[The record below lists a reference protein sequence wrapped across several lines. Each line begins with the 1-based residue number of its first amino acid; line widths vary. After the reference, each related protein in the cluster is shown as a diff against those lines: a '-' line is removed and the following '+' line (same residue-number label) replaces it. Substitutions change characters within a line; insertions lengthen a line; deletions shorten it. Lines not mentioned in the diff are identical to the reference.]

1 MEPIK
6 VDFSGN
12 GKKKSVKDVLIPPDK
27 PALKIGISVA
37 VMILTAVL
45 GFYFML
51 PAINLGDYKFYG
63 YIFLVLGSYV
73 AASFVTSGAFKKPEF
88 VPYVKRRSLIPAIL
102 AGVVLAVLVV
112 GYLVSAPL
120 FRAKA
125 YSKILTLD
133 ETKDFKSAVTVIDSM
148 SDFNNVALID
158 KDAAA
163 ALADKQ
169 LGGFAEL
176 GLESQF
182 ELLLE
187 DSTQINFNGQPCRV
201 YPLKYGDI
209 FKWFTNSVVGDHEGI
224 PGYVIVN
231 LNTQKAELV
240 KNTYDIKYST
250 AEHFSEYL
258 VRYLR
263 FRYPFDIFGEI
274 SFEIRDDGRPFWVVE
289 VIEKTIGLLGGEDVK
304 GIIVVDAETGEHNYY
319 EKEAFASDN
328 SEIQWI
334 DQAFDA
340 DLLVQQYNYH
350 GKYENGF
357 INSFIGQAGVKQASV
372 GYSFLAIDDDVYLYT
387 GVTSVT
393 SDNSIL
399 GFFLINQR
407 TKDAYFYETAGA
419 TEAAAQLSAE
429 GKVQNFGWKAS
440 FPILLNIDGQPTYYM
455 ALKDNSNVVKSYAMV
470 NVEQYSVVAKPTNND
485 MNLRSCLEN
494 YIGDLAALSNPVKI
508 HFDFDADAP
517 GGNTDPGS
525 DTPAIETKE
534 GVIAEIRSAVL
545 SGNTVVYLRLEGE
558 TDFYAVTATAENRV
572 VLLNVGDAVAITA
585 YSGSLN
591 AESVT
596 LKKAGEP
603 EPEPEPTTQ
612 AEPSTEPAPEPTT
625 NEE

>member
-27 PALKIGISVA
+27 PGLKIGISLG
-37 VMILTAVL
+37 VMVLTAVL

-51 PAINLGDYKFYG
+51 PAINLGDYKFYI

-73 AASFVTSGAFKKPEF
+73 AASFITSGAFRKPEF
-88 VPYVKRRSLIPAIL
+88 VPYVKRRARIPAIL
-102 AGVVLAVLVV
+102 AGVVLLILIV
-112 GYLVSAPL
+112 GYLIGAPL
-120 FRAKA
+120 FRAKR
-125 YSKILTLD
+125 YSRIITLD
-133 ETKDFKSAVTVIDSM
+133 DTKDFRSAVTVVDSM

-169 LGGFAEL
+169 LGGFAEM

-187 DSTQINFNGQPCRV
+187 DSTQINFNRQPYRV
-201 YPLKYGDI
+201 YPLQSGDI
-209 FKWFTNSVVGDHEGI
+209 FKWFTNSVAGDHEGI
-224 PGYVIVN
+224 PGYVMVN

-240 KNTYDIKYST
+240 KGKYDIKYST
-250 AEHFSEYL
+250 AEHFGEYL
-258 VRYLR
+258 VRHLR
-263 FRYPFDIFGEI
+263 FLHPFDIFGEI
-274 SFEIRDDGRPFWVVE
+274 SFEVNDEGKPFWVVE

-304 GIIVVDAETGEHNYY
+304 GIILVDAETGEDHYY
-319 EKEAFASDN
+319 DKEIFAAEN
-328 SEIQWI
+328 SEVQWI
-334 DQAFDA
+334 DQAYDA
-340 DLLVQQYNYH
+340 DLLVEQYNYH
-350 GKYENGF
+350 GKYEKGF
-357 INSFIGQAGVKQASV
+357 INSFLGQSGVKQASV

-419 TEAAAQLSAE
+419 TEAAAQQSAE
-429 GKVQNFGWKAS
+429 GRVQDMGWKAS

-470 NVEQYSVVAKPTNND
+470 NVEQYSVVATPASQD
-485 MNLRSCLEN
+485 MNLRSCLEQ
-494 YIGDLAALSNPVKI
+494 YIKNLGALSNPVTI
-508 HFDFDADAP
+508 HFDFDAAAP
-517 GGNTDPGS
+517 GTE
-525 DTPAIETKE
+525 TPDDGTETPTVE
-534 GVIAEIRSAVL
+534 TVTGVIAEIRTAVL

-558 TDFYAVTATAENRV
+558 QDFYAVSATAENRV
-572 VLLNVGDAVAITA
+572 VLLNVGDTVALSVYA
-585 YSGSLN
+585 DSLN
-591 AESVT
+591 ADSVT
-596 LKKAGEP
+596 KTGSAPAEQ
-603 EPEPEPTTQ
+603 TTE
-612 AEPSTEPAPEPTT
+612 AETEDEATT
-625 NEE
+625 EAEE